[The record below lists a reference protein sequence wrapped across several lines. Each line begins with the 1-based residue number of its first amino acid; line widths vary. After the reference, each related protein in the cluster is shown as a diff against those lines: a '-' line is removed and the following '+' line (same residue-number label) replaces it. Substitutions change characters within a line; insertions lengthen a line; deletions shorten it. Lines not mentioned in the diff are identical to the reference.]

1 MFSAYH
7 NRSARLPAL
16 GKIIGRGIAAAL
28 LTIAVLHENIHAGEP
43 PQIIKKNGHYALH
56 VDGKPFLMLGGQIHN
71 SSAWPSELPQVWKS
85 LAALNA
91 NTLEAPVYWEQF
103 EPRPGQYDMTNVD
116 ALIQGARAHN
126 IHLVFLWFGTWKN
139 GNMHYVPDWVK
150 QDTGRFERVIRPDGE
165 PIDVLSPL
173 GHNTL
178 QADKAAFTAL
188 MKHLNDVDGD
198 KHTVIL
204 VQVENESGN
213 IGSIRDNSPAAN
225 ALFNGPVPADL
236 LQISGKN
243 PGTWKDVFGAEA
255 DEIFQVYYQAKY
267 INTIAAAGKAAHNIP
282 LSINVWLTYPVNDLP
297 QRKID
302 RPGIGYP
309 SGGAVQKML
318 SLWKALAP
326 AIDVIGPDLYSSDP
340 RFIDSVMNTYRRGD
354 NPLLIPEIARSDNYA
369 KYFYKALNYGLIG
382 FAPFGV
388 DETGWN
394 IMGDE
399 KWEGHARNFRT
410 FAPMSR
416 DIARLLSEGKVK
428 AATEDIGQTQQE
440 IDFGEWQ
447 ATVSFGFP
455 QRDGALP
462 PGTKD
467 NHGAAMVAQLGKDE
481 FLVTGVDAS
490 VIFHLKDKMPWMRSQ
505 FLRVEQGHYTKGQW
519 KVDRLLNGDETDRG
533 ICLQHDGDVVR
544 VIMQKF

>member
-1 MFSAYH
+1 M
-7 NRSARLPAL
+7 R
-16 GKIIGRGIAAAL
+16 KTIGRIMAAALIAAAL
-28 LTIAVLHENIHAGEP
+28 LQVSASAGEA
-43 PQIIKKNGHYALH
+43 PQIIKQNGHYALH

-91 NTLEAPVYWEQF
+91 NTLEAPVYWEQI

-126 IHLVFLWFGTWKN
+126 LRVVLLWFGTWKN
-139 GNMHYVPDWVK
+139 GNMHYVPTWVK
-150 QDTGRFERVIRPDGE
+150 EDTKRFERVIRPDSE

-188 MKHLNDVDGD
+188 MKHLKDIDGD

-213 IGSIRDNSPAAN
+213 IGSVRDNSPAAN
-225 ALFNGPVPADL
+225 ALFNGPVPADI
-236 LQISGKN
+236 LQITGKN
-243 PGTWKDVFGAEA
+243 AGTWKDVFGADA
-255 DEIFQVYYQAKY
+255 DEIFQVYHQAKY
-267 INTIAAAGKAAHNIP
+267 INTIAAAGKATYNIP
-282 LSINVWLTYPVNDLP
+282 LSINVWLTYPISDLP
-297 QRKID
+297 QRRID

-318 SLWKALAP
+318 AVWKALAP

-340 RFIDSVMNTYRRGD
+340 RFIDNVMNTYRRDD

-399 KWEGHARNFRT
+399 KWESHARNFRT

-416 DIARLLSEGKVK
+416 EIAQLLSEGKVK
-428 AATEDIGQTQQE
+428 AAIEDIGQTQQE

-447 ATVSFGFP
+447 ATVAFGFP

-467 NHGAAMVAQLGKDE
+467 THGAAMVAQLGKNE
-481 FLVTGVDAS
+481 FLVTGMDAS
-490 VIFHLKDKMPWMRSQ
+490 VIFHLKGKMPWMRSQ
-505 FLRVEQGHYTKGQW
+505 FLRVEQGHYVKGVW
-519 KVDRLLNGDETDRG
+519 KADRLLNGDETDRG

-544 VIMQKF
+544 VMLQKF